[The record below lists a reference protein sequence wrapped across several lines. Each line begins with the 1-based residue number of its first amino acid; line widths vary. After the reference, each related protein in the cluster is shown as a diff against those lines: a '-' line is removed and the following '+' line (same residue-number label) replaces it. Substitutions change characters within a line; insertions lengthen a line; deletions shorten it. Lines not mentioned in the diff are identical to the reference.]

1 MAQRTLTLDT
11 KDIELILGALEHQ
24 KNHTLVLPSPPS
36 PRMISLLRKLKSNL
50 KTIKVSSRKQKGRN
64 LEQWICREI
73 SELIDIP
80 YNPDDDN
87 SLINYRRMGQRGSDI
102 ILTGEA
108 LAKFSYN
115 IEAKNSENLS
125 LMDAIKQ
132 AQSNTKEP
140 CEWMVIHKRKTLQE
154 PIVIISW
161 STFKKI
167 HSASCL

>member
-73 SELIDIP
+73 SEMINIP
-80 YNPDDDN
+80 YNPDDDS
-87 SLINYRRMGQRGSDI
+87 SLINYRRMGLKGNDI
-102 ILTGEA
+102 ILTGKA
-108 LAKFSYN
+108 LELFN
-115 IEAKNSENLS
+115 FGIEAKNSEQLS
-125 LMDAIKQ
+125 LMDAIRQ
-132 AQSNTKEP
+132 AQSNTKESTD
-140 CEWMVIHKRKTLQE
+140 WMVIHKRKTLEE
-154 PIVIISW
+154 PIVIFSW
-161 STFKKI
+161 STFKK
-167 HSASCL
+167 LFFK